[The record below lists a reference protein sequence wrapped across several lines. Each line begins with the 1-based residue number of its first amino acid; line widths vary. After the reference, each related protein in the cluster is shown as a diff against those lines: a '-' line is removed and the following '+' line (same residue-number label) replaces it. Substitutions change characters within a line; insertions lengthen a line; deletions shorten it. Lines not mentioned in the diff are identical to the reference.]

1 MASPNGNSYNLRPL
15 QEEEKGWQ
23 MGSKVAIVEFEN
35 DVSKPFKK
43 AVELIGKV
51 SDINTAKRSVV
62 IKVGVFDHTAENH
75 SSVGVVDAI
84 VKSFNN
90 APKIYLA
97 ESDNYR
103 GKGTERLQVWKE
115 LFTDRVVPFNLSD
128 DTENK
133 KVKVADEEMQ
143 LSHILFKPNVF
154 VSTHILRTFERGTIL
169 KNLFGLVPD
178 VSKAPLHRKLDTL
191 LPDIYE
197 AIGGIDLAVIDGT
210 YLYRGAGA
218 NPHAT
223 KDASRYRVKMN
234 TLIVGRDAIAV
245 ETVGAVLA
253 GLKLDKMPLLKE
265 TVKRH
270 LGEGNIDNIEIV
282 GSSLEKVREEFS
294 AAARNLK

>member
-1 MASPNGNSYNLRPL
+1 
-15 QEEEKGWQ
+15 
-23 MGSKVAIVEFEN
+23 MGSKVAIVEFER
-35 DVSKPFKK
+35 DVCKSLKK
-43 AVELIGKV
+43 ALELIGNV
-51 SDINTAKRSVV
+51 TDLNTSKRSVV
-62 IKVGVFDHTAENH
+62 IKVGVFDQNAENH

-84 VKSFNN
+84 VKSFDK

-103 GKGTERLQVWKE
+103 GKGTERLQLWKE

-128 DTENK
+128 DTETR
-133 KVKVADEEMQ
+133 KVKVADEEMKF
-143 LSHILFKPNVF
+143 SHILFKPNVF

-234 TLIVGRDAIAV
+234 DLIVGRDAIAV
-245 ETVGAVLA
+245 ETVGAILA
-253 GLKLDKMPLLKE
+253 GLKLDKMPILKE
-265 TVKRH
+265 AIKRH
-270 LGEGNIDNIEIV
+270 LGEGNIDNIEVV
-282 GSSLEKVREEFS
+282 GSSLEKAREKFS
-294 AAARNLK
+294 AATHTLK

>member
-1 MASPNGNSYNLRPL
+1 
-15 QEEEKGWQ
+15 
-23 MGSKVAIVEFEN
+23 MGSKVAIVEFRS
-35 DVSKPFKK
+35 DVCESFKK
-43 AVELIGKV
+43 AVELIGKM
-51 SDINTAKRSVV
+51 SDLNTSKRSVV
-62 IKVGVFDHTAENH
+62 VKVGVFDHNAENH

-84 VKSFNN
+84 IKSFNK
-90 APKIYLA
+90 APRIYLA

-115 LFTDRVVPFNLSD
+115 LFTNRVIPFNLSE
-128 DTENK
+128 DTDTK

-154 VSTHILRTFERGTIL
+154 VSTHVLRTFERGTIL
-169 KNLFGLVPD
+169 KNLFGLVPS
-178 VSKAPLHRKLDTL
+178 VSKAPLHKKLDTL

-245 ETVGAVLA
+245 ETVGATLA
-253 GLKLDKMPLLKE
+253 GLNPDKMPILKE
-265 TVKRH
+265 AIKRR
-270 LGEGNIDNIEIV
+270 LGEGNIDNVEIV
-282 GSSLEKVREEFS
+282 GSSLEAVRAKFS
-294 AAARNLK
+294 AAASGLK

>member
-1 MASPNGNSYNLRPL
+1 V
-15 QEEEKGWQ
+15 
-23 MGSKVAIVEFEN
+23 GSKVAIVEFER
-35 DVSKPFKK
+35 DVCKSLKK
-43 AVELIGKV
+43 ALELIGNV
-51 SDINTAKRSVV
+51 TDLNTSKRSVV
-62 IKVGVFDHTAENH
+62 IKVGVFDQNAENH

-84 VKSFNN
+84 VKSFDK

-103 GKGTERLQVWKE
+103 GKGTERLQIWKE

-128 DTENK
+128 DAETRR
-133 KVKVADEEMQ
+133 VKVADEEMKF
-143 LSHILFKPNVF
+143 SHILFKPNAF

-234 TLIVGRDAIAV
+234 NLIVGRDAIAV
-245 ETVGAVLA
+245 ETVGAILA
-253 GLKLDKMPLLKE
+253 GLKLDKMPILKE
-265 TVKRH
+265 AIKRH
-270 LGEGNIDNIEIV
+270 LGEGNIDNIEVV
-282 GSSLEKVREEFS
+282 GSSLEKAREKFS
-294 AAARNLK
+294 AAAHTLK

>member
-1 MASPNGNSYNLRPL
+1 MRP
-15 QEEEKGWQ
+15 
-23 MGSKVAIVEFEN
+23 KVAIVKFEN
-35 DVSKPFKK
+35 DAFKPLEK
-43 AVELIGKV
+43 ALELIGKI
-51 SDINTAKRSVV
+51 SDLNTTKRSVV

-103 GKGTERLQVWKE
+103 GKGSERLQVWKE

-133 KVKVADEEMQ
+133 KVKVADEEMR

-178 VSKAPLHRKLDTL
+178 VKKARLHKKLDTL

-210 YLYRGAGA
+210 YLYKGAGA

-253 GLKLDKMPLLKE
+253 GLKLDKMPILKE
-265 TVKRH
+265 AARRH
-270 LGEGNIDNIEIV
+270 LGEDNIENIEIV
-282 GSSLEKVREEFS
+282 GNSLKKVNEEFL
-294 AAARNLK
+294 AAARSLK

>member
-1 MASPNGNSYNLRPL
+1 
-15 QEEEKGWQ
+15 
-23 MGSKVAIVEFEN
+23 MGSKVAIAEFKSDVCKSFEN
-35 DVSKPFKK
+35 
-43 AVELIGKV
+43 ALELIGKV
-51 SDINTAKRSVV
+51 SDLNTSKRSVV

-75 SSVGVVDAI
+75 SSVSVVDAI
-84 VKSFNN
+84 IKSFNK
-90 APKIYLA
+90 APRIYLA

-103 GKGTERLQVWKE
+103 GNGTERLQVWKE
-115 LFTDRVVPFNLSD
+115 LFTDRVVPFNLSED
-128 DTENK
+128 PDTK

-169 KNLFGLVPD
+169 KNLFGLVPRI
-178 VSKAPLHRKLDTL
+178 SKAPLHRKLDTL

-197 AIGGIDLAVIDGT
+197 AIDGIDLAVIDGT

-223 KDASRYRVKMN
+223 KDASKYRVKMN

-245 ETVGAVLA
+245 ETVGATLA
-253 GLKLDKMPLLKE
+253 GLTPDKMPILKE
-265 TVKRH
+265 AVKRR

-282 GSSLEKVREEFS
+282 GSSLEKVKEKFS
-294 AAARNLK
+294 AAASRLK

>member
-1 MASPNGNSYNLRPL
+1 
-15 QEEEKGWQ
+15 
-23 MGSKVAIVEFEN
+23 MGSKVAIVEFER
-35 DVSKPFKK
+35 DVCKSLKK
-43 AVELIGKV
+43 ALELIGNV
-51 SDINTAKRSVV
+51 TDLNTSKRSVV
-62 IKVGVFDHTAENH
+62 IKVGVFDQNAENH

-84 VKSFNN
+84 VKSFNK
-90 APKIYLA
+90 APRIYLA

-103 GKGTERLQVWKE
+103 GKGIERLQLWKE

-128 DTENK
+128 DTETR
-133 KVKVADEEMQ
+133 KVKVADEEMKF
-143 LSHILFKPNVF
+143 SHILFKPNVF
-154 VSTHILRTFERGTIL
+154 VCTHILRTFERGTIL

-234 TLIVGRDAIAV
+234 DLIVGRDAIAV
-245 ETVGAVLA
+245 ETVGAILA
-253 GLKLDKMPLLKE
+253 GLKLDKMPILKE
-265 TVKRH
+265 AIKRH
-270 LGEGNIDNIEIV
+270 LGEGNIDNIEVV
-282 GSSLEKVREEFS
+282 GSSLEKAREKFS
-294 AAARNLK
+294 AAAHTLK

>member
-1 MASPNGNSYNLRPL
+1 V
-15 QEEEKGWQ
+15 
-23 MGSKVAIVEFEN
+23 GSKVAMVEFGN
-35 DVSKPFKK
+35 DVCKSFKK
-43 AVELIGKV
+43 AVGLIGKM
-51 SDINTAKRSVV
+51 SDLNTSKRSVV
-62 IKVGVFDHTAENH
+62 IKVGVFDHNAENH

-84 VKSFNN
+84 IKSFNK
-90 APKIYLA
+90 APRIYVA

-115 LFTDRVVPFNLSD
+115 LFTDRVIPFNLSED
-128 DTENK
+128 PDTK

-154 VSTHILRTFERGTIL
+154 VSTHVLRTFERGTIL
-169 KNLFGLVPD
+169 KNLFGLVPS
-178 VSKAPLHRKLDTL
+178 VSKAPLHKKLDTL

-245 ETVGAVLA
+245 ETVGATLA
-253 GLKLDKMPLLKE
+253 GLNPDKMPILKE
-265 TVKRH
+265 TIKRH

-282 GSSLEKVREEFS
+282 GSSLQEARAKFS
-294 AAARNLK
+294 VAASGLK

>member
-1 MASPNGNSYNLRPL
+1 
-15 QEEEKGWQ
+15 
-23 MGSKVAIVEFEN
+23 MGSKVAIVEFER
-35 DVSKPFKK
+35 DVCKSLKK
-43 AVELIGKV
+43 ALELIGSV
-51 SDINTAKRSVV
+51 TDLNTSKRSVV
-62 IKVGVFDHTAENH
+62 IKVGVFDQNAENH

-84 VKSFNN
+84 VKSFDK
-90 APKIYLA
+90 APRIYLA

-103 GKGTERLQVWKE
+103 GKGIERLQLWKE

-128 DTENK
+128 DTETR

-234 TLIVGRDAIAV
+234 NLIVGRDAIAV
-245 ETVGAVLA
+245 ETVGAILA
-253 GLKLDKMPLLKE
+253 GLKLDKMPILKE
-265 TVKRH
+265 ATKRH
-270 LGEGNIDNIEIV
+270 LGEGNIDNIEVV
-282 GSSLEKVREEFS
+282 GSSLEKAREKFS
-294 AAARNLK
+294 AATHTLK

>member
-1 MASPNGNSYNLRPL
+1 MRP
-15 QEEEKGWQ
+15 
-23 MGSKVAIVEFEN
+23 KVAIVKLEN
-35 DVSKPFKK
+35 DAFKPLEK
-43 AVELIGKV
+43 ALELIGKV
-51 SDINTAKRSVV
+51 SDLNTTRRSVV
-62 IKVGVFDHTAENH
+62 IKVGVFDHAAENH
-75 SSVGVVDAI
+75 SSVAVVDAI
-84 VKSFNN
+84 VKSFSN

-103 GKGTERLQVWKE
+103 GKGSERLQVWKG
-115 LFTDRVVPFNLSD
+115 LFTDRVIPFNLSD

-154 VSTHILRTFERGTIL
+154 VSTHILRTFEKGTIL

-178 VSKAPLHRKLDTL
+178 VKKARFHKKLDTL
-191 LPDIYE
+191 LSGIYE

-210 YLYRGAGA
+210 YLYKGAGA

-253 GLKLDKMPLLKE
+253 GAKLDKMTVLKE
-265 TVKRH
+265 AVKRR

-282 GSSLEKVREEFS
+282 GSSLEKVREEFL
-294 AAARNLK
+294 AAASSLK

>member
-1 MASPNGNSYNLRPL
+1 
-15 QEEEKGWQ
+15 
-23 MGSKVAIVEFEN
+23 MGSKVAIVEFER
-35 DVSKPFKK
+35 DVCKSLKK
-43 AVELIGKV
+43 ALELIGNV
-51 SDINTAKRSVV
+51 TDLNTSKRSVV
-62 IKVGVFDHTAENH
+62 IKVGVFDQNAENH

-84 VKSFNN
+84 VKSFNK

-103 GKGTERLQVWKE
+103 GKGTERLQIWKE

-128 DTENK
+128 DTETR
-133 KVKVADEEMQ
+133 KVKVADEEMKF
-143 LSHILFKPNVF
+143 SHILFKPNVF

-234 TLIVGRDAIAV
+234 DLIVGRDAIAV
-245 ETVGAVLA
+245 ETVGAILA
-253 GLKLDKMPLLKE
+253 GLKLDKMPILKE
-265 TVKRH
+265 AIKRH
-270 LGEGNIDNIEIV
+270 LGEGNIDNIEVV
-282 GSSLEKVREEFS
+282 GSSLEKAREKFS
-294 AAARNLK
+294 AATHTLK

>member
-1 MASPNGNSYNLRPL
+1 
-15 QEEEKGWQ
+15 
-23 MGSKVAIVEFEN
+23 EFER
-35 DVSKPFKK
+35 DVCKSLKK
-43 AVELIGKV
+43 ALELIGNV
-51 SDINTAKRSVV
+51 TDLNTSKRSVV
-62 IKVGVFDHTAENH
+62 IKVGVFDQNAENH

-84 VKSFNN
+84 VKSFNK

-103 GKGTERLQVWKE
+103 GKGTERLQIWKE

-128 DTENK
+128 DTETR

-234 TLIVGRDAIAV
+234 NLIVGRDAIAV
-245 ETVGAVLA
+245 ETVGAILA
-253 GLKLDKMPLLKE
+253 GLKLDKMPILKE
-265 TVKRH
+265 AIKRH
-270 LGEGNIDNIEIV
+270 LGEGNIDNIEVV
-282 GSSLEKVREEFS
+282 GSSLEKAREKFS
-294 AAARNLK
+294 AATHTLK

>member
-1 MASPNGNSYNLRPL
+1 
-15 QEEEKGWQ
+15 
-23 MGSKVAIVEFEN
+23 MGSKVAIVEFER
-35 DVSKPFKK
+35 DVCKSLKK
-43 AVELIGKV
+43 ALELMGNV
-51 SDINTAKRSVV
+51 TDLNTSKRSVV
-62 IKVGVFDHTAENH
+62 IKVGVFDQNAENH

-84 VKSFNN
+84 VKSFDK

-103 GKGTERLQVWKE
+103 GKGIERLQIWKE

-128 DTENK
+128 DTETR

-234 TLIVGRDAIAV
+234 NLIVGRDAIAV
-245 ETVGAVLA
+245 ETVGAILA
-253 GLKLDKMPLLKE
+253 GLKLDKMPILKE
-265 TVKRH
+265 AIKRH
-270 LGEGNIDNIEIV
+270 LGEGNIDNIEVV
-282 GSSLEKVREEFS
+282 GSSLEKAREEFS
-294 AAARNLK
+294 AAAHTLK

>member
-1 MASPNGNSYNLRPL
+1 
-15 QEEEKGWQ
+15 
-23 MGSKVAIVEFEN
+23 MGSKVAIVEFER
-35 DVSKPFKK
+35 DVCKSLKK
-43 AVELIGKV
+43 ALELIGNV
-51 SDINTAKRSVV
+51 TDLNTSKRSVV
-62 IKVGVFDHTAENH
+62 IKVGVFDQNAENH

-84 VKSFNN
+84 VKSFDK

-103 GKGTERLQVWKE
+103 GKGMERLQLWKE

-128 DTENK
+128 DTETR
-133 KVKVADEEMQ
+133 KVKVADEDMQ
-143 LSHILFKPNVF
+143 LSHILFKPNAF

-234 TLIVGRDAIAV
+234 NLIVGRDAIAV
-245 ETVGAVLA
+245 ETVGAILA
-253 GLKLDKMPLLKE
+253 GLKLDKMPILKE
-265 TVKRH
+265 AIKRH
-270 LGEGNIDNIEIV
+270 LGEGNIDNIEVV
-282 GSSLEKVREEFS
+282 GSSLEKAREKFS
-294 AAARNLK
+294 AATHTLK

>member
-1 MASPNGNSYNLRPL
+1 
-15 QEEEKGWQ
+15 
-23 MGSKVAIVEFEN
+23 MGSKVAIVEFER
-35 DVSKPFKK
+35 DICKSLKK
-43 AVELIGKV
+43 ALELIGNV
-51 SDINTAKRSVV
+51 TDLNTSKRSVV
-62 IKVGVFDHTAENH
+62 IKVGVFDQNAENH

-84 VKSFNN
+84 VKSFDK

-103 GKGTERLQVWKE
+103 GKGIERLQLWKE

-128 DTENK
+128 DTETR
-133 KVKVADEEMQ
+133 KVKVADEEMKF
-143 LSHILFKPNVF
+143 SHILFKPNVF

-234 TLIVGRDAIAV
+234 NLIVGRDAIAV
-245 ETVGAVLA
+245 ETVGAILA
-253 GLKLDKMPLLKE
+253 GLKLDKMPILKE
-265 TVKRH
+265 AIKRH
-270 LGEGNIDNIEIV
+270 LGEGNMDNIEVV
-282 GSSLEKVREEFS
+282 GSSLEKAREKFS
-294 AAARNLK
+294 AVAHTLK

>member
-1 MASPNGNSYNLRPL
+1 V
-15 QEEEKGWQ
+15 
-23 MGSKVAIVEFEN
+23 GSKVAIVEFGSNVCEAFN
-35 DVSKPFKK
+35 K
-43 AVELIGKV
+43 AVELIGKI
-51 SDINTAKRSVV
+51 SDLNTSKRSVV
-62 IKVGVFDHTAENH
+62 VKVGVFDHNAENH
-75 SSVGVVDAI
+75 SSVDVVGAI
-84 VKSFNN
+84 IKSFNK
-90 APKIYLA
+90 APRIYLA

-115 LFTDRVVPFNLSD
+115 LFTDRVIPFNLSE
-128 DTENK
+128 DTDTK

-154 VSTHILRTFERGTIL
+154 VSTHVLRTFERGTIL
-169 KNLFGLVPD
+169 KNLFGLVPS
-178 VSKAPLHRKLDTL
+178 VSKAPLHKKLDTL

-245 ETVGAVLA
+245 ETVGATLA
-253 GLKLDKMPLLKE
+253 GLNPDKMPILKE
-265 TVKRH
+265 AIKRR

-282 GSSLEKVREEFS
+282 GSSLEKVRAKFS
-294 AAARNLK
+294 AAASGLK

>member
-1 MASPNGNSYNLRPL
+1 
-15 QEEEKGWQ
+15 
-23 MGSKVAIVEFEN
+23 V
-35 DVSKPFKK
+35 
-43 AVELIGKV
+43 VELIGKM
-51 SDINTAKRSVV
+51 SDLNTNKRSVV
-62 IKVGVFDHTAENH
+62 IKVGVFDHNAENH
-75 SSVGVVDAI
+75 SSVSVVDAI
-84 VKSFNN
+84 IKSFNK

-128 DTENK
+128 DTETK

-223 KDASRYRVKMN
+223 KDTSRYRVKMN

-245 ETVGAVLA
+245 ETVGAILA
-253 GLKLDKMPLLKE
+253 GLNPDKMPILKE
-265 TVKRH
+265 ASNRH

-294 AAARNLK
+294 AATRSLK

>member
-1 MASPNGNSYNLRPL
+1 
-15 QEEEKGWQ
+15 
-23 MGSKVAIVEFEN
+23 MGSKVAIVEFER
-35 DVSKPFKK
+35 DVYKSLKK
-43 AVELIGKV
+43 ALELLGNV
-51 SDINTAKRSVV
+51 TDLNTSKRSVV
-62 IKVGVFDHTAENH
+62 IKVGVFDQNAENH

-84 VKSFNN
+84 VKSFDK

-103 GKGTERLQVWKE
+103 GKGTERLQLWKE
-115 LFTDRVVPFNLSD
+115 LFTNRVVPFNLSD
-128 DTENK
+128 DTETR
-133 KVKVADEEMQ
+133 KVKVADEEMKF
-143 LSHILFKPNVF
+143 SHILFKPNVF

-234 TLIVGRDAIAV
+234 DLIVGRDAIAV
-245 ETVGAVLA
+245 ETVGAILA
-253 GLKLDKMPLLKE
+253 GLKLDKMPILKE
-265 TVKRH
+265 AVKRH
-270 LGEGNIDNIEIV
+270 LGEGNIDNIEVV
-282 GSSLEKVREEFS
+282 GSSLEKAREKFS
-294 AAARNLK
+294 AATHTLK

>member
-1 MASPNGNSYNLRPL
+1 V
-15 QEEEKGWQ
+15 
-23 MGSKVAIVEFEN
+23 GSKVAIVEFRS
-35 DVSKPFKK
+35 DVCESFKK
-43 AVELIGKV
+43 AVELIGKM
-51 SDINTAKRSVV
+51 SDLNTSKRSVV
-62 IKVGVFDHTAENH
+62 VKVGVFDHNAENH

-84 VKSFNN
+84 IKSFNK
-90 APKIYLA
+90 APRIYLA

-115 LFTDRVVPFNLSD
+115 LFTNRVIPFNLSE
-128 DTENK
+128 DTDTK

-154 VSTHILRTFERGTIL
+154 VSTHVLRTFERGTIL
-169 KNLFGLVPD
+169 KNLFGLVPS
-178 VSKAPLHRKLDTL
+178 VSKAPLHKKLDTL

-245 ETVGAVLA
+245 ETVGATLA
-253 GLKLDKMPLLKE
+253 GLNPDKMPILKE
-265 TVKRH
+265 AIKRR
-270 LGEGNIDNIEIV
+270 LGEGNIDNVEIV
-282 GSSLEKVREEFS
+282 GSSLEAVRAKFS
-294 AAARNLK
+294 AAASGLK

>member
-1 MASPNGNSYNLRPL
+1 
-15 QEEEKGWQ
+15 
-23 MGSKVAIVEFEN
+23 MGSKVAIVEFER
-35 DVSKPFKK
+35 DVCESLKK
-43 AVELIGKV
+43 ALELIGNV
-51 SDINTAKRSVV
+51 TDLNTSKRSVV
-62 IKVGVFDHTAENH
+62 IKVGVFDQNAENH

-84 VKSFNN
+84 VKSFDK

-103 GKGTERLQVWKE
+103 GKGMERLQLWKE
-115 LFTDRVVPFNLSD
+115 LFTNRVVPFNLSD
-128 DTENK
+128 DTETR
-133 KVKVADEEMQ
+133 KVKVADEEMKF
-143 LSHILFKPNVF
+143 SHILFKPNVF
-154 VSTHILRTFERGTIL
+154 VSTHVLRTFERGTIL

-234 TLIVGRDAIAV
+234 DLIVGRDAIAV
-245 ETVGAVLA
+245 ETVGAILA
-253 GLKLDKMPLLKE
+253 GLKLDKMPILKE
-265 TVKRH
+265 AIKRH
-270 LGEGNIDNIEIV
+270 LGEGNMDNIEVV
-282 GSSLEKVREEFS
+282 GSSLEKAREKFS
-294 AAARNLK
+294 AAAHTLK

>member
-1 MASPNGNSYNLRPL
+1 V
-15 QEEEKGWQ
+15 
-23 MGSKVAIVEFEN
+23 GSKVAIVEFGS
-35 DVSKPFKK
+35 DVCESFKK
-43 AVELIGKV
+43 AVELIGKM
-51 SDINTAKRSVV
+51 SDLNTSKRSVV
-62 IKVGVFDHTAENH
+62 VKVGVFDHNAENH
-75 SSVGVVDAI
+75 SSVGVVGAI
-84 VKSFNN
+84 IKSFNK
-90 APKIYLA
+90 APRIYLA

-115 LFTDRVVPFNLSD
+115 LFTDRVIPFNLSE
-128 DTENK
+128 DTDTK
-133 KVKVADEEMQ
+133 KVKVADEEIR

-154 VSTHILRTFERGTIL
+154 VSTHVLRTFERGTIL
-169 KNLFGLVPD
+169 KNLFGLVPG
-178 VSKAPLHRKLDTL
+178 VSKAPLHKKLDTL

-245 ETVGAVLA
+245 ETVGATLA
-253 GLKLDKMPLLKE
+253 GLNPDKMPILKE
-265 TVKRH
+265 AIKRR

-282 GSSLEKVREEFS
+282 GSPLEKVRAKFS
-294 AAARNLK
+294 AAASGLK

>member
-1 MASPNGNSYNLRPL
+1 
-15 QEEEKGWQ
+15 
-23 MGSKVAIVEFEN
+23 MGSKVAIVEFER
-35 DVSKPFKK
+35 DVCKSLKK
-43 AVELIGKV
+43 ALELIGNV
-51 SDINTAKRSVV
+51 TDLNTPKRSVV
-62 IKVGVFDHTAENH
+62 IKVGVFDQNAENH

-84 VKSFNN
+84 VKSFDK

-103 GKGTERLQVWKE
+103 GKGIERLQIWKE

-128 DTENK
+128 DTETR

-234 TLIVGRDAIAV
+234 DLIVGRDAIAV
-245 ETVGAVLA
+245 ETVGAILA
-253 GLKLDKMPLLKE
+253 GLKLDKMPILKE
-265 TVKRH
+265 AIKRH
-270 LGEGNIDNIEIV
+270 LGEGNIDNIEVV
-282 GSSLEKVREEFS
+282 GSSLEKAREKFS
-294 AAARNLK
+294 AATHTLK

>member
-1 MASPNGNSYNLRPL
+1 
-15 QEEEKGWQ
+15 
-23 MGSKVAIVEFEN
+23 MGSKVAIAEFKS
-35 DVSKPFKK
+35 DVCKSFEK
-43 AVELIGKV
+43 ALELIGKV
-51 SDINTAKRSVV
+51 SDLNTSKRSVV

-75 SSVGVVDAI
+75 SSVSVVDAI
-84 VKSFNN
+84 IKSFNK
-90 APKIYLA
+90 APRIYLA

-103 GKGTERLQVWKE
+103 GNGTERLQVWKE
-115 LFTDRVVPFNLSD
+115 LFTDRVVPFNLSED
-128 DTENK
+128 PDTK

-169 KNLFGLVPD
+169 KNLFGLVPRI
-178 VSKAPLHRKLDTL
+178 SKAPLHRKLDTL

-197 AIGGIDLAVIDGT
+197 AIDGIDLAVIDGT

-223 KDASRYRVKMN
+223 KDASKYRVKMN

-245 ETVGAVLA
+245 ETVGATLA
-253 GLKLDKMPLLKE
+253 GLTPDKMPILKE
-265 TVKRH
+265 AVKRR

-282 GSSLEKVREEFS
+282 GSSLEKVKEKFS
-294 AAARNLK
+294 AAASRLK